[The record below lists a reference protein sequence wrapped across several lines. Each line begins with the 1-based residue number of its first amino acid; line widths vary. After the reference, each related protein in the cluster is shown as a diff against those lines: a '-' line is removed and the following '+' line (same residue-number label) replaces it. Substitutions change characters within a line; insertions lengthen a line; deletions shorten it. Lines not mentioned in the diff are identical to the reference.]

1 MGNNF
6 GIITLMDVT
15 RKDKE
20 LVWIQILY
28 LFLIPIMLLYYKII
42 PSNGRILVLM
52 IVAILIYGI
61 ARYEKWNKIDFGIR
75 ENWKEYFLPYFI
87 FTILGV
93 GLLFLVEDLEIGR
106 PMLSW
111 WTNIKFL
118 LLFIPLSVAQEII
131 FRGVLMNMLR
141 RVFSSKWFIIILN
154 AAVFSLM
161 HIIYLNALFT
171 LTLTFIAGI
180 GFALMYYKYP
190 NLVLISI
197 SHTILNFTGM
207 VLGYFILR

>member
-1 MGNNF
+1 MSNNF
-6 GIITLMDVT
+6 GIIVLMDVT

-20 LVWIQILY
+20 LVWVQILY
-28 LFLIPIMLLYYKII
+28 LFLIPIMLLYYKVI
-42 PSNGRILVLM
+42 PGNARILVLM
-52 IVAILIYGI
+52 VITILIYGI

-75 ENWKEYFLPYFI
+75 ENWKENFLPYLI
-87 FTILGV
+87 FTLLGV
-93 GLLFLVEDLEIGR
+93 AVLLLVEDLEIGK

-111 WTNIKFL
+111 WTNLKFL
-118 LLFIPLSVAQEII
+118 LLFIPLSVAQEIL

-141 RVFSSKWFIIILN
+141 RVFSNKWFVIILN
-154 AAVFSLM
+154 ASIFSLM

-180 GFALMYYKYP
+180 GFAWMYYKYP

-207 VLGYFILR
+207 ILGYFILR

>member
-1 MGNNF
+1 ME
-6 GIITLMDVT
+6 VT

-20 LVWIQILY
+20 LVWVQILY
-28 LFLIPIMLLYYKII
+28 LFLIPIMLLYYKVI
-42 PSNGRILVLM
+42 PNNGRVLVLV
-52 IVAILIYGI
+52 IVTVLIYGI
-61 ARYEKWNKIDFGIR
+61 ARFEKWNREDFGIR
-75 ENWKEYFLPYFI
+75 NSWKENFIPYFI

-93 GLLFLVEDLEIGR
+93 VMLLVIHDFRAGGS
-106 PMLSW
+106 MQSW

-118 LLFIPLSVAQEII
+118 LLFIPLSVLQEIV

-141 RVFSSKWFIIILN
+141 RVFSNKWFIIILN
-154 AAVFSLM
+154 ASIFSLM

-180 GFALMYYKYP
+180 GFAWMYYKYP
-190 NLVLISI
+190 NLILISI

-207 VLGYFILR
+207 ILGYFVLR

>member
-1 MGNNF
+1 ME
-6 GIITLMDVT
+6 VT

-28 LFLIPIMLLYYKII
+28 LFLIPIMLLYYKVI
-42 PSNGRILVLM
+42 PNNGRVLVLV
-52 IVAILIYGI
+52 IVTVLIYGI
-61 ARYEKWNKIDFGIR
+61 ARFEKWNREDFGIR
-75 ENWKEYFLPYFI
+75 NSWKENFIPYFI

-93 GLLFLVEDLEIGR
+93 VMLLVIHDFRAGGS
-106 PMLSW
+106 MQSW

-118 LLFIPLSVAQEII
+118 LLFIPLSVLQEIV

-141 RVFSSKWFIIILN
+141 RVFSNKWFIIILN
-154 AAVFSLM
+154 ASIFSLM

-180 GFALMYYKYP
+180 GFAWMYYKYP
-190 NLVLISI
+190 NLILISI

-207 VLGYFILR
+207 ILGYFVLR

>member
-1 MGNNF
+1 ME
-6 GIITLMDVT
+6 VT
-15 RKDKE
+15 KKDKE
-20 LVWIQILY
+20 LVWIQIFY

-42 PSNGRILVLM
+42 PSSWRILSLV
-52 IVAILIYGI
+52 IITILIYGI
-61 ARYEKWNKIDFGIR
+61 ARYEKWNKTDFGIR
-75 ENWKEYFLPYFI
+75 SNWKENFLPYFI

-118 LLFIPLSVAQEII
+118 LLFIPLSISQEIL

-141 RVFSSKWFIIILN
+141 RVFSNKWFIIILN
-154 AAVFSLM
+154 ASIFSLM

-171 LTLTFIAGI
+171 LSLTFIAGI
-180 GFALMYYKYP
+180 GFAWIYYKYP

-207 VLGYFILR
+207 ILGYFILR